1 MTPDSI
7 RSAIA
12 VHINASWSS
21 TYIVF
26 PNREYNPSGAAWIR
40 PVVKMGDTIEG
51 EKGTDGLGLRS
62 GVLMNSIFVPG
73 NSGDKTALGYA
84 STFELLFRRR
94 NIGGI
99 MFGEPNT
106 REVGMDEFGYYHVM
120 VAIPFYAWIGE

>member
-7 RSAIA
+7 RSAVA
-12 VHINASWSS
+12 VHINTSWTS

-26 PNREYNPSGAAWIR
+26 PNREYNPTGVAWIR
-40 PVVKMGDTIEG
+40 PVVKMGETAEG
-51 EKGTDGLGLRS
+51 EKGTDGIGLRS
-62 GVLMNSIFVPG
+62 GVLMNSIFIPG
-73 NSGDKTALGYA
+73 NSGSKTALGYA

-120 VAIPFYAWIGE
+120 VTIPFYAWIGE

>member
-1 MTPDSI
+1 MTPDAI

-12 VHINASWSS
+12 VHINTSWSS
-21 TYIVF
+21 TVIVF
-26 PNREYNPSGAAWIR
+26 PNREYNPSGVAWIR
-40 PVVKMGDTIEG
+40 PVVRMGDTEEG

-62 GVLMNSIFVPG
+62 GILMNSIFVPG
-73 NSGDKTALGYA
+73 NSGSKTALDYA
-84 STFELLFRRR
+84 SVFELLFRRR

-120 VAIPFYAWIGE
+120 VTIPFYAWIGE